1 MSYEYTWPGPVA
13 TSSGTT
19 RDGWRANRRRSF
31 TCEYSSRTRYI
42 VDMEHKYV
50 SSSKRVAKIWIGT
63 KSTNRSEFTTRR
75 MFARSAEL
83 SLFTGAETVF
93 VSGGRCFRVAVA
105 RDTPTNPA
113 AARVGVP
120 ATVNARYVTISASWA
135 VSPLA
140 SSRIFAPRV
149 IVLFP

>member
-1 MSYEYTWPGPVA
+1 M
-13 TSSGTT
+13 
-19 RDGWRANRRRSF
+19 
-31 TCEYSSRTRYI
+31 
-42 VDMEHKYV
+42 

-105 RDTPTNPA
+105 ATLQPTRLLHALACRRPSTPGT
-113 AARVGVP
+113 
-120 ATVNARYVTISASWA
+120 
-135 VSPLA
+135 
-140 SSRIFAPRV
+140 
-149 IVLFP
+149 